1 MNRYSLLI
9 CGLLLGVVSKLSA
22 QERYLPFPFSQPS
35 QISPSLTGVMD
46 ERVRLSLTNF
56 NFRVVQP
63 QRQNAPSDEVM
74 NYSAFYF
81 NADKGFENK
90 WLKGGLGLR
99 LSTENFAGLRY
110 NKGYLAFAYAVPLG
124 YKRRYTHLRFGIQA
138 GFVQMALGDDPLI
151 FEDQF
156 RQRGF
161 SGSSAE
167 RLPQLSTAQADLSAS
182 LLFYK
187 SQKII
192 GNPELNYFA
201 GLTLHH
207 LNRPI
212 WGFFDGIQ
220 ERLPIRYVAFA
231 GMKYRLR
238 KPFDYNLTVLLYQQ
252 RSQTTFGGQF
262 YARYLL
268 YKKDDHFSDEQFQFS
283 LGFNYIHYQLFTPIF
298 AIGYHQKY
306 HLAIAYNLM
315 TDRADF
321 LPNIAG
327 GINVAFSYYFS
338 PQRKQLMPDDR
349 PPKELSAVPFPEF

>member
-1 MNRYSLLI
+1 MNRHFFLL
-9 CGLLLGVVSKLSA
+9 CWLVVGMVSTLSA
-22 QERYLPFPFSQPS
+22 QERFLPFPFSQPS
-35 QISPSLTGVMD
+35 QTCPSLTGVMD
-46 ERVRLSLTNF
+46 ERVRLSMTNF

-63 QRQNAPSDEVM
+63 QRQYAPSDEVM
-74 NYSAFYF
+74 NYSAFFF

-110 NKGYLAFAYAVPLG
+110 NRGYLAFAYAVPLG
-124 YKRRYTHLRFGIQA
+124 YKRRYTHFRFGIQA
-138 GFVQMALGDDPLI
+138 GFIQMALGDDPRI

-161 SGSSAE
+161 AGGTAE
-167 RLPQLSTAQADLSAS
+167 RLPQLSTAQGDLSAS

-192 GNPELNYFA
+192 GNPEFNYYA

-207 LNRPI
+207 LNRPV
-212 WGFFDGIQ
+212 WGFFEGIQ
-220 ERLPIRYVAFA
+220 ERLPIRYVAMA
-231 GMKYRLR
+231 GIKYRTRQPL
-238 KPFDYNLTVLLYQQ
+238 DYNWTVLMYQQ
-252 RSQTTFGGQF
+252 GTQTTLGTQL

-268 YKKDDHFSDEQFQFS
+268 FKKDDHFSDEQFQFS
-283 LGFNYIHYQLFTPIF
+283 LGLNYIHYQSFTPIV

-321 LPNIAG
+321 LPNVAG
-327 GINVAFSYYFS
+327 GMNVAFSYYFS
-338 PQRKQLMPDDR
+338 PKRKQLLPDDR
-349 PPKELSAVPFPEF
+349 PPKVVSAVPFPEF